1 MMHDVTPQWVK
12 SSRCSTGACV
22 EVAKVA
28 DQYLVRDSKTPDAPA
43 LTFTQD
49 EWTAFVE
56 GVTAGE
62 FRFQ

>member
-12 SSRCSTGACV
+12 SSLCGTGACV

-28 DQYLVRDSKTPDAPA
+28 DQYLVRDSKAPDAPA

-49 EWTAFVE
+49 EWTAFVD